1 MSMRNN
7 EPERPE
13 IIRLEETS
21 STNNCLR
28 ELLLKKTPLEC
39 SIVIADFQTA
49 GKGQAGNVWESEAG
63 KNLTFSIILYPDCI
77 PANRAFLISQIAA
90 LSVQR
95 TLSEYISDVSV
106 KWPNDVYW
114 KDRKICGML
123 IENDLSGNTI
133 RQSIIGIGININQ
146 KDFSGDA
153 PNPVSLMQI
162 TGFAYDREEI
172 LQHFRKHF
180 HALYLTLLQ
189 DKKDEVR
196 KTYRASLYRGSGV
209 FPYRDATGIFNA
221 SIAEIE
227 PDGHLV
233 LRLTED
239 TFRRY
244 AFKEV
249 AFMIEE

>member
-7 EPERPE
+7 EPEQPE
-13 IIRLEETS
+13 IIRLKETS
-21 STNNCLR
+21 STNNYLR
-28 ELLLKKTPLEC
+28 ELLLERTPTEC
-39 SIVIADFQTA
+39 SIVISDFQTT

-63 KNLTFSIILYPDCI
+63 ENLTFSIILYPDCI

-90 LSVQR
+90 LSVQQ

-123 IENDLSGNTI
+123 IENDLTGDKI
-133 RQSIIGIGININQ
+133 RQSLIGIGININQ
-146 KDFSGDA
+146 KAFFGDA
-153 PNPVSLMQI
+153 PNPVSLTQI
-162 TGFAYDREEI
+162 TGQAYGREEI

-189 DKKDEVR
+189 DKNDDIHKM
-196 KTYRASLYRGSGV
+196 YRASLYRGNGV
-209 FPYRDATGIFNA
+209 FPFRDARGVFNA
-221 SIAEIE
+221 SIEE
-227 PDGHLV
+227 VGPDGHLI
-233 LRLTED
+233 LRSAEGM
-239 TFRRY
+239 FYRY

-249 AFMIEE
+249 AFI